1 LPDLLSVANNVPR
14 HRAIASYFSGKPPK
28 MIRNQVF

>member
-1 LPDLLSVANNVPR
+1 MRIAAKTD
-14 HRAIASYFSGKPPK
+14 RAIASYFSGKPPK